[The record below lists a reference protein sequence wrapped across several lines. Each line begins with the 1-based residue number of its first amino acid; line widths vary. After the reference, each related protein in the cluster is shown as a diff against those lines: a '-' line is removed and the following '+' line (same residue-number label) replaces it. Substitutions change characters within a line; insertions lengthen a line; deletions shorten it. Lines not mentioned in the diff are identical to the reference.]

1 MSKIDRIEIPIQLEE
16 AAENCWELVRE
27 HDGSIKR
34 SVDVI
39 WIEWDEDGKFKA
51 KHTEPAIGRSLL
63 MSPFNMFFTWQTT
76 EVTELLEVSEN
87 YIKFRT
93 NNNDYELIKGND
105 DLDKS

>member
-1 MSKIDRIEIPIQLEE
+1 MYTLKRGDGLIKQSEDVRWIEFDEYGWGKELHEIPKVGLGLI
-16 AAENCWELVRE
+16 
-27 HDGSIKR
+27 
-34 SVDVI
+34 
-39 WIEWDEDGKFKA
+39 
-51 KHTEPAIGRSLL
+51 

>member
-1 MSKIDRIEIPIQLEE
+1 MYTLKRGDG
-16 AAENCWELVRE
+16 LV
-27 HDGSIKR
+27 KR
-34 SVDVI
+34 SEDVR
-39 WIEWDEDGKFKA
+39 WIEFDEHGRGKELHETPKVGLGL
-51 KHTEPAIGRSLL
+51 I

-93 NNNDYELIKGND
+93 KNSDYELIKGND